1 MLHPPTETPSRDARP
16 PRRPGV
22 VVLPVA
28 ALAAVLALSV
38 AVTARGGTADGH
50 ARATAATPAPAVPSN
65 TSGMAVRPSDTASG
79 ASGQRPAAR
88 TGTPSTR
95 PTRGARPTATP
106 GADHA
111 RPGHPTAT
119 GTPAPTARA
128 TGTAGPRPRTTAA
141 RRAPAGPEPRPY
153 DVLRVGDCFDID
165 RDAPGTVV
173 PRDCHT
179 AHDAELVA
187 RITLTGRYADDDA
200 VRDAAA
206 ELCRAPLRA
215 KAALQPLGTRWTTFV
230 QYPYLTSYLL
240 GETTVACSLAVPS
253 GSERK
258 LTAPLR

>member
-50 ARATAATPAPAVPSN
+50 GSAPAAAPAPAVPTS
-65 TSGMAVRPSDTASG
+65 TSGMAARPSGTASG
-79 ASGQRPAAR
+79 ASGQRPTAR
-88 TGTPSTR
+88 TGTPSPR
-95 PTRGARPTATP
+95 PTRGARPAATP
-106 GADHA
+106 GTDHD
-111 RPGHPTAT
+111 RPAHPAAT
-119 GTPAPTARA
+119 GASAPTARA
-128 TGTAGPRPRTTAA
+128 TGTAGPRPRTTAP
-141 RRAPAGPEPRPY
+141 RRTADAPAPLPY

-173 PRDCHT
+173 PRSCHT

-187 RITLTGRYADDDA
+187 RIALTGRYADDDE

-206 ELCRAPLRA
+206 DLCRAPLRA
-215 KAALQPLGTRWTTFV
+215 RAALQPLGTRWATFV
-230 QYPYLTSYLL
+230 QYPYHTSYLL
-240 GETTVACSLAVPS
+240 GEDTVACSLAVSS